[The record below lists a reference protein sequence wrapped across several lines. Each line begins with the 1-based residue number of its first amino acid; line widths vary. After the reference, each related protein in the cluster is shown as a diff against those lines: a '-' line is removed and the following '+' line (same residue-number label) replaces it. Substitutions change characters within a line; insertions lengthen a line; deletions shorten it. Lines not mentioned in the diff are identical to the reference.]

1 MYPPGPEA
9 RALTRVKLVLVNATA
24 AGRRLR
30 DAQTRLDVARDADT
44 RRPSPATVHE
54 LECAERAYERAAD
67 TYLHTY
73 LRLVNK
79 DVTK

>member
-1 MYPPGPEA
+1 MS
-9 RALTRVKLVLVNATA
+9 TTD

-30 DAQTRLDVARDADT
+30 AAAARLDVARDTDA
-44 RRPSPATVHE
+44 RRPSTTTAHE
-54 LECAERAYERAAD
+54 LERAERAYERAAD

-79 DVTK
+79 DVTE